1 MALSGSFS
9 GSIAGGKYKLRVD
22 WSATQ
27 NVAKNTSKITCV
39 MYLVQ
44 ANSWSL
50 GISTRADNKT
60 TINGTALTWSSPAIS
75 NSGGKTTKLA
85 TVTSGEI
92 KHNADG
98 SKSVTISA
106 AFNIRATISGTYYSS
121 IAASA
126 TVTLD
131 TIAPA
136 TQPTLSATSVNMGNS
151 VTISLPRV
159 NSSLTHSLAFLWE
172 GTGLQFIADNVGA
185 SYKWTV
191 PDLASSIPSKTSG
204 RITLEVTT
212 YSGSRA
218 VGTKRAYLTA
228 KVPASVVPTVSAPT
242 LAEATTGL
250 SAQFG
255 AYVQSKSRLAVTV
268 NASGA
273 KGSTIVAYQ
282 TTILGQTYTAKSFTS
297 PVLSQAGSISLVTK
311 VKDSRGRW
319 SAARTT
325 TVSVL
330 AYKTPQVPTFRAYRV
345 DNSGAAA
352 EEGMFLALAYKY
364 EISAVNNKNSVS
376 VTIEYKR
383 HDAASWATLL
393 APTAYSANTTYKP
406 TAPTFSVDYQYDFRL
421 TVEDFFGS
429 RIYETTLPSAKVIL
443 DLLADGTGIALGK
456 TADQAGVDFGW
467 GFVGAVK
474 NIGGQTGQY
483 RTHDGLLIQWGV
495 VSITPSAANTAT
507 TSVVTFPRA
516 FTNNPIVLLT
526 PNTSVPHKVQV
537 GVVKTAEVVGDLK
550 TAIGIVLTREDTTTT
565 SIQWLAIGPG

>member
-121 IAASA
+121 ITASA
-126 TVTLD
+126 SISLN

-136 TQPTLSATSVNMGNS
+136 TQPTLSASSVNMGDS
-151 VTISLPRV
+151 VTISLPRAD
-159 NSSLTHSLAFLWE
+159 SGLTHSLAFLWE
-172 GTGLQFIADNVGA
+172 GTGLQFIADNVGT

-218 VGTKRAYLTA
+218 VGT
-228 KVPASVVPTVSAPT
+228 
-242 LAEATTGL
+242 
-250 SAQFG
+250 
-255 AYVQSKSRLAVTV
+255 
-268 NASGA
+268 NA
-273 KGSTIVAYQ
+273 
-282 TTILGQTYTAKSFTS
+282 
-297 PVLSQAGSISLVTK
+297 
-311 VKDSRGRW
+311 
-319 SAARTT
+319 
-325 TVSVL
+325 
-330 AYKTPQVPTFRAYRV
+330 
-345 DNSGAAA
+345 
-352 EEGMFLALAYKY
+352 
-364 EISAVNNKNSVS
+364 
-376 VTIEYKR
+376 
-383 HDAASWATLL
+383 
-393 APTAYSANTTYKP
+393 
-406 TAPTFSVDYQYDFRL
+406 
-421 TVEDFFGS
+421 
-429 RIYETTLPSAKVIL
+429 RI
-443 DLLADGTGIALGK
+443 
-456 TADQAGVDFGW
+456 
-467 GFVGAVK
+467 
-474 NIGGQTGQY
+474 
-483 RTHDGLLIQWGV
+483 
-495 VSITPSAANTAT
+495 
-507 TSVVTFPRA
+507 
-516 FTNNPIVLLT
+516 
-526 PNTSVPHKVQV
+526 
-537 GVVKTAEVVGDLK
+537 
-550 TAIGIVLTREDTTTT
+550 
-565 SIQWLAIGPG
+565 

>member
-136 TQPTLSATSVNMGNS
+136 TQPTLSASSVNMGDS

-467 GFVGAVK
+467 SFVGAVK

>member
-121 IAASA
+121 ITASA
-126 TVTLD
+126 SISLN

-136 TQPTLSATSVNMGNS
+136 TQPTLSASSVNMGDS
-151 VTISLPRV
+151 VTISLPRAD
-159 NSSLTHSLAFLWE
+159 SGLTHSLAFLWE
-172 GTGLQFIADNVGA
+172 GTGLQFIADNVGT

-242 LAEATTGL
+242 LAEATAGL
-250 SAQFG
+250 AAQFG

-273 KGSTIVAYQ
+273 KGSTIVAYK

-297 PVLSQAGSISLVTK
+297 PVLSQAGNISLVTK

-325 TVSVL
+325 TVTAL

-352 EEGMFLALAYKY
+352 EEGVYLALAYKY

-383 HDAASWATLL
+383 HDAASWTTLL
-393 APTAYSANTTYKP
+393 APTVYSANTTYKP
-406 TAPTFSVDYQYDFRL
+406 KAPTFSVGYQYDFRL

-456 TADQAGVDFGW
+456 TADQAGIDFGW
-467 GFVGAVK
+467 PVVGRAVAM
-474 NIGGQTGQY
+474 GSLSGQH
-483 RTHDGLLIQWGV
+483 RLESGLLLQWGV
-495 VSITPSAANTAT
+495 VSITPSAAKTPTEGALAYPTAYT
-507 TSVVTFPRA
+507 RLPVMFLSVVS
-516 FTNNPIVLLT
+516 
-526 PNTSVPHKVQV
+526 SVPEKCSV
-537 GVVKTAEVVGDLK
+537 GIKDRTTASCSV
-550 TAIGIVLTREDTTTT
+550 VLTRTDTTSTV
-565 SIQWLAIGPG
+565 INWLAIGPG

>member
-1 MALSGSFS
+1 MVGDAERGQEH
-9 GSIAGGKYKLRVD
+9 VE
-22 WSATQ
+22 
-27 NVAKNTSKITCV
+27 ITCV

-121 IAASA
+121 ITASA
-126 TVTLD
+126 SISLN

-136 TQPTLSATSVNMGNS
+136 TQPTLSASSVNMGDS
-151 VTISLPRV
+151 VTISLPRAD
-159 NSSLTHSLAFLWE
+159 SGLTHSLAFLWE
-172 GTGLQFIADNVGA
+172 GTGLQFIADNVGT

-242 LAEATTGL
+242 LAEATAGL
-250 SAQFG
+250 AAQFG

-273 KGSTIVAYQ
+273 KGSTIVAYK

-325 TVSVL
+325 TVTAL

-352 EEGMFLALAYKY
+352 EEGVYLALAYKY

-383 HDAASWATLL
+383 HDAASWTTLL
-393 APTAYSANTTYKP
+393 APTVYSANTTYKP
-406 TAPTFSVDYQYDFRL
+406 KAPTFSVDYQYDFRL

-456 TADQAGVDFGW
+456 TADQAGIDFGW
-467 GFVGAVK
+467 PVVGRAVAM
-474 NIGGQTGQY
+474 GSLSGQH
-483 RTHDGLLIQWGV
+483 RLESGLLLQWGV
-495 VSITPSAANTAT
+495 VSITPSAAKTPTEGALAYPTAYT
-507 TSVVTFPRA
+507 RLPVMFLSVVS
-516 FTNNPIVLLT
+516 
-526 PNTSVPHKVQV
+526 SVPEKCSV
-537 GVVKTAEVVGDLK
+537 GIKDRTTASCSV
-550 TAIGIVLTREDTTTT
+550 VLTRTDTTSTV
-565 SIQWLAIGPG
+565 INWLAIGPG

>member
-136 TQPTLSATSVNMGNS
+136 TQPTLSASSVNMGDS

-467 GFVGAVK
+467 GFVGTVK

>member
-136 TQPTLSATSVNMGNS
+136 TQPTLSASSVNMGDS

-406 TAPTFSVDYQYDFRL
+406 KAPTFSVDYQYDFRL